1 MNDGAISNGEF
12 KGQVKSSIKFFQD
25 DINEI
30 KDTVKAIQTQVQDI
44 AVPIGLIE
52 ERSSDNKRRLD
63 NMWKNVALTVA
74 IVVGIV
80 EVTVYLLGKIP
91 GIH

>member
-1 MNDGAISNGEF
+1 MNAVNSDGEF
-12 KGQVKSSIKFFQD
+12 KGQVKSSIKFFED
-25 DINEI
+25 DIKEI

-44 AVPIGLIE
+44 AVSIELID